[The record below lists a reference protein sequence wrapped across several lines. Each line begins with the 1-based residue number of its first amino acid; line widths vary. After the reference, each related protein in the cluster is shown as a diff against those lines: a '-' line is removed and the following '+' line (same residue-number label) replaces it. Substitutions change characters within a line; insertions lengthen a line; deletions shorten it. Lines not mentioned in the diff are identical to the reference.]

1 LFTFF
6 IFHITEAKDEY
17 ITRYLE
23 GSIGRATWGNVE
35 STSRPS
41 LHCADK
47 DDGPLGPNAVSRLPH
62 LAVSS
67 DEAAQLGYMPNRDD
81 FERVILTFFASIH
94 TYHSHLIP
102 EGVAEASQIFLRGTH
117 VLPK

>member
-1 LFTFF
+1 M
-6 IFHITEAKDEY
+6 ISEAKDEY

-41 LHCADK
+41 LHCADR
-47 DDGPLGPNAVSRLPH
+47 DEGPLGPSAVSRLPH
-62 LAVSS
+62 LAVTS

-81 FERVILTFFASIH
+81 FERVSIQL
-94 TYHSHLIP
+94 LINY
-102 EGVAEASQIFLRGTH
+102 GSLGLR
-117 VLPK
+117 KN

>member
-1 LFTFF
+1 M
-6 IFHITEAKDEY
+6 HIYLYDNNMNSFNTEAKDEY

-47 DDGPLGPNAVSRLPH
+47 DEGPLSPSAVSRLPP
-62 LAVSS
+62 LAISS
-67 DEAAQLGYMPNRDD
+67 DEASQLGYMSNRDD
-81 FERVILTFFASIH
+81 FERVSVMT
-94 TYHSHLIP
+94 LI
-102 EGVAEASQIFLRGTH
+102 
-117 VLPK
+117 

>member
-1 LFTFF
+1 MIYILFKFL
-6 IFHITEAKDEY
+6 EAKDEY

-47 DDGPLGPNAVSRLPH
+47 DEGPLSPSAVSRLPP
-62 LAVSS
+62 LAISS
-67 DEAAQLGYMPNRDD
+67 DEAAQLGYMSNRDD
-81 FERVILTFFASIH
+81 FERVSFMKNKLYYVVNYFVK
-94 TYHSHLIP
+94 Y
-102 EGVAEASQIFLRGTH
+102 
-117 VLPK
+117 